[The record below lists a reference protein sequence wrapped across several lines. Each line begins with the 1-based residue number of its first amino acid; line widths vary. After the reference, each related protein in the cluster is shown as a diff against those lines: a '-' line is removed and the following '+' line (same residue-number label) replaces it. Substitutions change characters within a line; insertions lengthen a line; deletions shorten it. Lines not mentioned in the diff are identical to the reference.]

1 VPNNPLSDEVI
12 PLTIS
17 ELERGDL
24 ITQVRLAWAEIL
36 DTTSV
41 DDVPTDVN
49 FLEAGGN
56 SLLLVML
63 WEALQPLATRPLKL
77 SDLFNHG
84 TVRAQARLLA
94 APAAEQRPSSD
105 TGSGS
110 LLAARRAVADGT
122 MS

>member
-1 VPNNPLSDEVI
+1 VI
-12 PLTIS
+12 LLTIS

-36 DTTSV
+36 DSTSV

-63 WEALQPLATRPLKL
+63 WEALQPLATRSLKL
-77 SDLFNHG
+77 SDLFSHG

-110 LLAARRAVADGT
+110 LLAARRAAADGNT
-122 MS
+122 S

>member
-1 VPNNPLSDEVI
+1 VI
-12 PLTIS
+12 LLTIS

-36 DTTSV
+36 DSTSV

-77 SDLFNHG
+77 SDLFSHG

-110 LLAARRAVADGT
+110 LLAARRAAADGNT
-122 MS
+122 S